1 MSSYSEDSRLRMGEP
16 FAVVSE
22 GAGLGGLAER
32 IKGDLPVGEPVYN
45 ILLFHARGHSCAY
58 TFYTLKDHPDT
69 HVIMWRSKDDTELG
83 FHCRENE
90 VELLKAA
97 LKQSLL
103 FSWQAP
109 FEIAYVP
116 AYLIA
121 AMQEVAR
128 HKTGCYLSETKCFV
142 FSYKSPQ
149 DDEPLRCRAGLCVRR
164 LGRAGVR
171 RMLERSK
178 FDQHRPLDAT
188 VRLAQGVA
196 SAGIYECLDAKFEEV
211 IDPENVPV
219 GADDETPLAWIG
231 TMFYGGLAMLM
242 TEEEHRGRGLGSLLT
257 QVAAKMQAAQG
268 YAPHVYVEIDNAV
281 SSAMFSK
288 LRGWRMTQRVSW
300 MHPPFVQ
307 PADAPDT

>member
-1 MSSYSEDSRLRMGEP
+1 M
-16 FAVVSE
+16 
-22 GAGLGGLAER
+22 
-32 IKGDLPVGEPVYN
+32 
-45 ILLFHARGHSCAY
+45 
-58 TFYTLKDHPDT
+58 
-69 HVIMWRSKDDTELG
+69 
-83 FHCRENE
+83 
-90 VELLKAA
+90 
-97 LKQSLL
+97 
-103 FSWQAP
+103 
-109 FEIAYVP
+109 P

-149 DDEPLRCRAGLCVRR
+149 DDEPLRYIELEFRDTPPVMVLSLHSYSHSFSIPIPLLRCRAGLCVRR

>member
-1 MSSYSEDSRLRMGEP
+1 M
-16 FAVVSE
+16 
-22 GAGLGGLAER
+22 
-32 IKGDLPVGEPVYN
+32 
-45 ILLFHARGHSCAY
+45 
-58 TFYTLKDHPDT
+58 
-69 HVIMWRSKDDTELG
+69 
-83 FHCRENE
+83 
-90 VELLKAA
+90 
-97 LKQSLL
+97 
-103 FSWQAP
+103 
-109 FEIAYVP
+109 P

-149 DDEPLRCRAGLCVRR
+149 DDEPLRYIEFEFRDTPPVMVLSLHSNSHSFSIPIPLLRCRAGLCVRR

-211 IDPENVPV
+211 IDPQNVPV